1 MKTHI
6 PFPALILGLAG
17 LVPFWAPVAVSLWS
31 VYGGPDYLVVSG
43 LVYTAYAGLILS
55 FLGGVRWGA
64 EMNRNPD
71 RPDGAVLA
79 ISILPS
85 LQALIAAIT
94 HLVGQPVLAWF
105 IIGVGL
111 WAQFHWDQVGSET
124 GALAPWYKSLRLI
137 LTLFA
142 NLAAAAMIVIWVFLR
157 EGGSGG

>member
-1 MKTHI
+1 MRKHI
-6 PFPALILGLAG
+6 PLSALLLGLGG
-17 LVPFWAPVAVSLWS
+17 LIPFWAPVAVSLWAL
-31 VYGGPDYLVVSG
+31 YGGIEDVMVVAG
-43 LVYTAYAGLILS
+43 LVYTAYAALILS

-64 EMNRNPD
+64 EIVRNPD
-71 RPDGAVLA
+71 KPDGAVLA

-94 HLVGQPVLAWF
+94 HFVGQPVLAWF

-124 GALAPWYKSLRLI
+124 RALPPWYKSLRLI

-142 NLAAAAMIVIWVFLR
+142 NLSAAAMIVIWAFLR
-157 EGGSGG
+157 